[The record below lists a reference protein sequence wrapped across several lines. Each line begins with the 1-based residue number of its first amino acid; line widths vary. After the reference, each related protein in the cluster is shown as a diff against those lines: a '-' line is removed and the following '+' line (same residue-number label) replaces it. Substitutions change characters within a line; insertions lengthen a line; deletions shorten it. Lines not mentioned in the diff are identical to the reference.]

1 MSAAAFY
8 KADDVAFVK
17 MIGEFLYDA
26 AQLVCLDTETAVVE
40 YMALFLRC
48 CHGVLLS
55 NFFDF
60 ITIK

>member
-1 MSAAAFY
+1 MAAAAFY

-40 YMALFLRC
+40 YMALFL
-48 CHGVLLS
+48 
-55 NFFDF
+55 
-60 ITIK
+60 